1 MSRSSK
7 RAACLVTGCAVLSLA
22 LSATPAMAQDSPTAA
37 SIKALQDKGKDGQD
51 GGKAKPIVAKD
62 ASVSSSL
69 PRAGKRP
76 LLRCWQE
83 GKLVYEGAGM
93 QVAAQQGT
101 ASIDLRNGNA
111 LAVQIF
117 DLKNGMCLLDHSP
130 E

>member
-7 RAACLVTGCAVLSLA
+7 RAAALAAVGTVMSLA
-22 LSATPAMAQDSPTAA
+22 LSAMSAAAQDSPTAA
-37 SIKALQDKGKDGQD
+37 SIKALQNKDGQD
-51 GGKAKPIVAKD
+51 GGKSKPVMAKD

-69 PRAGKRP
+69 PRVGKRP

-101 ASIDLRNGNA
+101 ASIDMRNGNA

>member
-1 MSRSSK
+1 
-7 RAACLVTGCAVLSLA
+7 LLA
-22 LSATPAMAQDSPTAA
+22 LAVAPALAQDSPTAA
-37 SIKALQDKGKDGQD
+37 SIKALQDKGREAQD
-51 GGKAKPIVAKD
+51 AGKAKQISPKD
-62 ASVSSSL
+62 ASVSSSV
-69 PRAGKRP
+69 PRVGKRP

-101 ASIDLRNGNA
+101 ASIDLRNGGA